1 MRLKREVAL
10 QPPEEG
16 FSLSSFEVRNA
27 TLFVAVF
34 VRIGRVKARVELP

>member
-1 MRLKREVAL
+1 VRLPL

-27 TLFVAVF
+27 ILFVVVF
-34 VRIGRVKARVELP
+34 VRIGRVKARVESP